1 MRFKQTVETEFG
13 SVKMFWG
20 IVMFSLLSVLG
31 QLLCNF
37 YLQDFRCPS
46 QLGTHSSGAEREGLG
61 HAQPCEQYEPRMA
74 SEQTSLS

>member
-1 MRFKQTVETEFG
+1 
-13 SVKMFWG
+13 
-20 IVMFSLLSVLG
+20 MFSLLSVLG

-37 YLQDFRCPS
+37 YLQDYRCPS

-61 HAQPCEQYEPRMA
+61 YAQPREQYDPCMV